1 MEKIS
6 YEELEEHLKQVN
18 EENKRLIKEV
28 STLQAKLYEMQF
40 MIKKYIM
47 QD

>member
-1 MEKIS
+1 MEKPT
-6 YEELEEHLKQVN
+6 YKELQTQFKEFKEEKDRLMK
-18 EENKRLIKEV
+18 EN
-28 STLQAKLYEMQF
+28 SSLQAKLYEMQF